1 MNELMSINLQKI
13 KVLLKTYSQEIKLPN
28 IDASLAVQ
36 AWFENLSYINL
47 ANKPYLTNMLLKIFS
62 QAGDQKFI
70 IALCQP
76 KAYSLLIHKVRD
88 KTEHFIRLNHAVSN
102 EPLSESGQLVSYTS
116 FERYITSFLL
126 ILGITILERANSTK
140 TYLYTS
146 EYQAVKNKATAML

>member
-62 QAGDQKFI
+62 QAGDQN
-70 IALCQP
+70 
-76 KAYSLLIHKVRD
+76 LL
-88 KTEHFIRLNHAVSN
+88 
-102 EPLSESGQLVSYTS
+102 
-116 FERYITSFLL
+116 
-126 ILGITILERANSTK
+126 
-140 TYLYTS
+140 
-146 EYQAVKNKATAML
+146 